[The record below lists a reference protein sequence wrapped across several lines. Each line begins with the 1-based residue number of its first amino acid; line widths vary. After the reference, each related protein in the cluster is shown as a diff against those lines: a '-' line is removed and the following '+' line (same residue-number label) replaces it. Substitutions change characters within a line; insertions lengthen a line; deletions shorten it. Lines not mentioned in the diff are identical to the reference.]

1 MSRQK
6 ISLNNLSGPDSQDLS
21 VRYPADRIRVS
32 AWYCQNL
39 SEVPACYLGITRGRV
54 RPFYLPVLPLYGF
67 TKLYTNPF
75 LLIYLLPNFKLPVLV
90 PVWGLEQKKTKFGFP
105 QRDRPAPSF
114 RVGRDVYA
122 GYFVVLRPS
131 DGDKRPFWIARALTN
146 VDAEPV
152 EHPQCILIQYWK
164 PSSSSNHIQETYVGW
179 DGDRSMQWTI
189 EDSQPPITR
198 RKTVIYDCVYDCD
211 FSHKGQV
218 LAIMTCTP
226 RCHCGPVI
234 PDSQSYRTLK

>member
-90 PVWGLEQKKTKFGFP
+90 PFWGLNQKKTKFGFP
-105 QRDRPAPSF
+105 QPTCAPRPGHEVDPRVLNYLDVDATVDTSF
-114 RVGRDVYA
+114 
-122 GYFVVLRPS
+122 PS
-131 DGDKRPFWIARALTN
+131 DCSDSGCSPRFGDIFERCS
-146 VDAEPV
+146 DDSM
-152 EHPQCILIQYWK
+152 
-164 PSSSSNHIQETYVGW
+164 SS
-179 DGDRSMQWTI
+179 
-189 EDSQPPITR
+189 
-198 RKTVIYDCVYDCD
+198 
-211 FSHKGQV
+211 
-218 LAIMTCTP
+218 
-226 RCHCGPVI
+226 
-234 PDSQSYRTLK
+234 